1 MPEEVMIIAVFAI
14 IFGTTLTAL
23 IFWGIY
29 SLIKTKLD
37 QKKSSGEINPQF
49 FKALSDF
56 KKNTERRITQLE
68 AIVSDLEE
76 DRYRIKDTD
85 ENNSQIEI
93 EEEDVR
99 SSSKDTDSNL
109 RNMLNE

>member
-14 IFGTTLTAL
+14 IFGTALTGL

-37 QKKSSGEINPQF
+37 QKKTSTDINPQF
-49 FKALSDF
+49 FKALSEF
-56 KKNTERRITQLE
+56 KKNTERRINQLE

-76 DRYRIKDTD
+76 DRYRVNEDEIK
-85 ENNSQIEI
+85 SQIEI
-93 EEEDVR
+93 EDEEIR
-99 SSSKDTDSNL
+99 SSTDKEKGGNL